1 MQVKSRVKWP
11 SSQVQ
16 LLQAFYWHFDSSALF
31 SLAHASKYRFNVED
45 AAKIFVF
52 THILFNSYI
61 HTQTINLTRKRFE
74 LGTNFILTLRWWN
87 IRGWG
92 NKVCLRI
99 LTSYFWTICLTAY
112 DRRNIIYDIFPMVNV
127 RLVFEFKSSCF
138 LNCWMSRER
147 RRRISYFIFA
157 AFTSIYLSF
166 SVSLECVFDLFSSSS
181 DRHNV
186 GSLWFI
192 LNCVTKKKIFLSV
205 LYHRRAKCKVHL
217 QAKIRHRKLDQ
228 RRIGRSMLQIFPI
241 FVSFPLAEEK
251 KTYPFDRGFGK
262 WFVYG
267 TKFIFLIF
275 LVRLL
280 SL

>member
-61 HTQTINLTRKRFE
+61 HTETINLTRKRFE

-186 GSLWFI
+186 GGLWFI
-192 LNCVTKKKIFLSV
+192 LNCVSSFKKKIFLSV

-228 RRIGRSMLQIFPI
+228 RRIGRSMLQMFSHFC
-241 FVSFPLAEEK
+241 FVSIGRRK
-251 KTYPFDRGFGK
+251 KNLSFRSRFWK
-262 WFVYG
+262 MICLRNKVYLLD
-267 TKFIFLIF
+267 FL
-275 LVRLL
+275 
-280 SL
+280 S